1 MNNKEIIQSLLEDED
16 IKVKYLDNAVASFNF
31 TNRAFF
37 NSRWNSRTLI
47 SRGLFADM
55 DTGKVVARSFDKF
68 FAIGERPETQL
79 DALKKTLKFP
89 LMAYRKENGFLGICA
104 ARKGEKNN
112 LFVASKSTNQGDYAE
127 YFRTILDRTMS
138 DKDQQFFAGILEGLN
153 ASAVF
158 EVIDPINDPHIVE
171 YKEAHL
177 VLLALIQ
184 NEYEYMPYS
193 YFTLGQ
199 IAQVMNLQVKECVG
213 YIANWDD
220 FIKFIEEANNE
231 KNIEGYVIE
240 DRTGFMLKIK
250 NDWYKYW
257 KKIRSVVLAINKGK
271 MTPEAMRQRYGL
283 SNSDQSLLV
292 FLYDYVREANEYGF
306 GADELKD
313 IPMIRRV
320 FLEEYIPEVE
330 R

>member
-1 MNNKEIIQSLLEDED
+1 MN
-16 IKVKYLDNAVASFNF
+16 KYLEELKNSPLVREKDLGNGVHSYNF
-31 TNRAFF
+31 TRDAFF
-37 NSRWNSRTLI
+37 NAEWNETTERA
-47 SRGLFADM
+47 RGIFCDE
-55 DTGKVVARSFDKF
+55 DTEKVVARSFDKF
-68 FAIGERPETQL
+68 FAIGERPETEM

-89 LMAYRKENGFLGICA
+89 LKVFRKENGFLGICA
-104 ARKGEKNN
+104 YRAGEKNN
-112 LFVASKSTNQGDYAE
+112 LFVASKSTNQGDYAG

-138 DKDQQFFAGILEGLN
+138 DKDQQFFAGILHGMN

-199 IAQVMNLQVKECVG
+199 IAQIMNLQAKELVT
-213 YIANWDD
+213 YLVTWDD
-220 FIKFIEEANNE
+220 FVKFIKQAEGE
-231 KNIEGYVIE
+231 KNTEGYVIE
-240 DRTGFMLKIK
+240 DRDGFMLKIK
-250 NDWYKYW
+250 NNWYKYW
-257 KKIRSVVLAINKGK
+257 KKIRSVVQAINKDK
-271 MTPEAMRQRYGL
+271 MTSEAICQRYKL
-283 SNSDQSLLV
+283 SNSDQTLLN

-306 GADELKD
+306 GAEELKD
-313 IPMIRRV
+313 IPTIRRV
-320 FLEEYIPEVE
+320 FLEELVPEVE

>member
-1 MNNKEIIQSLLEDED
+1 MN
-16 IKVKYLDNAVASFNF
+16 KYLEELKNSPLVREKDLGNGIHSYNF
-31 TNRAFF
+31 TRDAFF
-37 NSRWNSRTLI
+37 KGEWNETTERA
-47 SRGLFADM
+47 RGIFCDEN
-55 DTGKVVARSFDKF
+55 TGKVVARSFDKF

-271 MTPEAMRQRYGL
+271 MTPEAIRQRYGL

-320 FLEEYIPEVE
+320 FLEEHIPEVE